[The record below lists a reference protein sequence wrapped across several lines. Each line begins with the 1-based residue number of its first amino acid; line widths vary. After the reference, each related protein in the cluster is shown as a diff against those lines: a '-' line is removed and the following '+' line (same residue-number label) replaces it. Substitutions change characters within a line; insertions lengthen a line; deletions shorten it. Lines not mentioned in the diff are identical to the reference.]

1 MWLAAVCLAEFLLV
15 HPVEAQP
22 CDGVEVKV
30 GANEQ
35 RCVKPGGGE
44 SFKDCPDCPE
54 MVVAP
59 AGSFMMGASANE
71 EVLGQREDQVLVNI
85 ASPFAVG
92 RFAVTRGEF
101 AVFVA
106 AAGYNTDGPC
116 YDLSSSEPKPRADRD
131 WRSPGFSQ
139 NDRHPVVCVNWND
152 AKAYVAWL
160 ASSTGK
166 RYRLLTETERE
177 YVTRG
182 GTITPFWWGATISTD
197 QANYDGSISYGGGA
211 PGERCKS
218 TGPVESFLPNP
229 WGLYNVHG
237 NAWDWTEDCWNSANA
252 GNPGDGSPRVTGDC
266 SLRVIRGAGWN
277 NAPHTLRSAR
287 RDKEAINARV
297 SRMSFRVARTLQ

>member
-1 MWLAAVCLAEFLLV
+1 MKRRTSAMLLAAGVCACACLGRPLPFLEAAELM
-15 HPVEAQP
+15 
-22 CDGVEVKV
+22 
-30 GANEQ
+30 
-35 RCVKPGGGE
+35 KPG
-44 SFKDCPDCPE
+44 SVFRDCPDCPE
-54 MVVAP
+54 MVVVP
-59 AGSFMMGASANE
+59 AGSFVMGASANE
-71 EVLGQREDQVLVNI
+71 EVFFNGQREDRVLVNI

-106 AAGYNTDGPC
+106 AAGHTTNSRC
-116 YDLSSSEPKPRADRD
+116 YDLSSSEPTPRADRD

-139 NDRHPVVCVNWND
+139 TDRHPVVCVNWND

-160 ASSTGK
+160 ASYTGK

-177 YVTRG
+177 YVTRAG
-182 GTITPFWWGATISTD
+182 SVTAFWWGANISTD

-211 PGERCKS
+211 IGVGRK
-218 TGPVESFLPNP
+218 TTVPVDSFLPNP

-252 GNPGDGSPRVTGDC
+252 GNPGDGSPRLTGDC

-287 RDKEAINARV
+287 RDKEAVNARV
-297 SRMSFRVARTLQ
+297 SRMSFRVARTLP